1 MKSKMKPFSINVGR
15 GNKTYPVFETSLTHL
30 SKDVS
35 RFVKGISSLF
45 CVVDANVFSL
55 YKPRIDELLK
65 KISKSHRLIVI
76 PSGERTKSQKSLD
89 RLVGYFLS
97 EGIDRN
103 SFVMAIGGGVT
114 TDIVGFASSITLR
127 GISWGAIPTTLLG
140 MLDAAIGAKTGINS
154 VYGKNL
160 IGNLC
165 RPKFVAVAPEFVL
178 TQSRAQFLS
187 GAAEA
192 VKSYG
197 ISGDPSPVE
206 LIQIL
211 DNPTRVDPGVIRGVI
226 FKCARMKSRV
236 VSADEREKGE
246 REALNFG
253 HTIGHAI
260 ESSMNYR
267 GITHGRAVAAGM
279 IGAIYL
285 SEKYSR
291 AKKGEYAELL
301 ALAREI
307 ASSGRRIETIK
318 DIVISALAS
327 DKKNRSGKNRFV
339 LLKGIGKPYITVVS
353 GKRDI
358 DRAVEISL
366 VALNVK

>member
-1 MKSKMKPFSINVGR
+1 MKRFSINVGR
-15 GNKTYPVFETSLTHL
+15 GSRTYPVFETSLTHL
-30 SKDVS
+30 SKDIS
-35 RFVKGISSLF
+35 GFIKGISSLF

-55 YKPRIDELLK
+55 YESRINKLIKELS
-65 KISKSHRLIVI
+65 ISHNLIAI

-97 EGIDRN
+97 EGIDRK
-103 SFVMAIGGGVT
+103 SFVLAVGGGVT
-114 TDIVGFASSITLR
+114 TDLVGFASSITLR
-127 GISWGAIPTTLLG
+127 GVSWGAIPTTLLG

-154 VYGKNL
+154 PYGKNL
-160 IGNLC
+160 IGSVW
-165 RPKFVAVAPEFVL
+165 RPAFVAIAPEFVL

-197 ISGDPSPVE
+197 ISGNPSPSE

-211 DNPTRVDPGVIRGVI
+211 DNPTRVELDAIRRII

-236 VSADEREKGE
+236 VSADELEKGE

-260 ESSMNYR
+260 ESSKKYR
-267 GITHGRAVAAGM
+267 GITHGRAVSAGM

-285 SEKYSR
+285 SEKYGR
-291 AKKGEYAELL
+291 PKKGEYAELL
-301 ALAREI
+301 ALSREI
-307 ASSGRRIETIK
+307 ASSGQRVKANRK
-318 DIVISALAS
+318 GVMSALAT
-327 DKKNRSGKNRFV
+327 DKKNRRGENRFV
-339 LLKGIGKPYITVVS
+339 LLKGIGKPYVTVVS
-353 GKRDI
+353 DKSDI
-358 DRAVEISL
+358 DRAVDISL
-366 VALNVK
+366 QALNER